1 MSDDK
6 KDPKGKAK
14 GGIARAKSLTKEQRS
29 DIAKKAAAARWKDK
43 PLKATHKGSF
53 MEEFGIDTECYVLD
67 NESKTAVVTK
77 TGLAKLIG
85 LGERVKDIDRVLN
98 AQYMQ
103 DYVDAVLL
111 EKMENPYIFQ
121 WENDGAVLG
130 SFTGGH
136 GYDISV
142 VIDIC
147 KALTAAKDSGDLP
160 ASRLNAAMQAQDLVN
175 SAAKVGITNVAYAV
189 AGFKPEVQQVIDLFK
204 AFVREEARQYEKEFP
219 NELYEAWYKIYQ
231 LNKPG
236 RGRPFLF
243 KKLTIEQISKPLA
256 KSEGKIL
263 DLAKSS
269 KDEFGK
275 PGDKIHQFLSEVGVK
290 ALKQQ
295 IGKVLAVTTLFDE
308 KDAYESALEKVNK

>member
-160 ASRLNAAMQAQDLVN
+160 ASRL
-175 SAAKVGITNVAYAV
+175 
-189 AGFKPEVQQVIDLFK
+189 
-204 AFVREEARQYEKEFP
+204 
-219 NELYEAWYKIYQ
+219 
-231 LNKPG
+231 
-236 RGRPFLF
+236 
-243 KKLTIEQISKPLA
+243 
-256 KSEGKIL
+256 
-263 DLAKSS
+263 
-269 KDEFGK
+269 
-275 PGDKIHQFLSEVGVK
+275 
-290 ALKQQ
+290 
-295 IGKVLAVTTLFDE
+295 
-308 KDAYESALEKVNK
+308 

>member
-1 MSDDK
+1 MTEEK
-6 KDPKGKAK
+6 KGVTGKAK
-14 GGIARAKSLTKEQRS
+14 GGVARAQSLTKEQRS
-29 DIAKKAAAARWKDK
+29 AIAKKGAAARWKDR
-43 PLKATHKGSF
+43 PLKATHKGNF
-53 MEEFGIDTECYVLD
+53 MNEFGIDAECYILD
-67 NESKTAVVTK
+67 NDSKTAVVTK

-98 AQYMQ
+98 AQYMSN
-103 DYVDAVLL
+103 YVSAILI
-111 EKMENPYIFQ
+111 EKMGKPYIFQ

-147 KALTAAKDSGDLP
+147 KALTEAKDNGDLP
-160 ASRLNAAMQAQDLVN
+160 ESRLKAAIQAQRLVN

-189 AGFKPEVQQVIDLFK
+189 AGFRPEVQQVIDSFK

-219 NELYEAWYKIYQ
+219 DELYEAWYRIYQ
-231 LNKPG
+231 LNKPE

-243 KKLTIEQISKPLA
+243 SKLTNEQIYIPLA
-256 KSEGKIL
+256 RSQGKIL
-263 DLAKSS
+263 DLARRNK
-269 KDEFGK
+269 EENGK
-275 PGDKIHQFLSEVGVK
+275 RGDKIHQFLAEVGVK

-295 IGKVLAVTTLFDE
+295 IGKVLAVSELFEGRED
-308 KDAYESALEKVNK
+308 YESALNKVNK

>member
-6 KDPKGKAK
+6 KEPKGKAK
-14 GGIARAKSLTKEQRS
+14 GGVARAKSLTKEQRS
-29 DIAKKAAAARWKDK
+29 EIAKKGAAARWKDK
-43 PLKATHKGSF
+43 PLKATHKGNF
-53 MEEFGIDTECYVLD
+53 LNEFGIDAECYVLD
-67 NESKTAVVTK
+67 NEAKTAVVTK

-85 LGERVKDIDRVLN
+85 LGERVKDIDRVLS
-98 AQYMQ
+98 AQYMTK
-103 DYVDAVLL
+103 YVGAVLH
-111 EKMENPYIFQ
+111 EKMEKPYIFQ

-130 SFTGGH
+130 SFTGAH

-147 KALTAAKDSGDLP
+147 KALTAAKDNGDLP
-160 ASRLNAAMQAQDLVN
+160 ESRMKAAIQAQDLVN

-231 LNKPG
+231 LNKPD

-243 KKLTIEQISKPLA
+243 KKLTIEQIYKPLA

-290 ALKQQ
+290 ALKQH
-295 IGKVLAVTTLFDE
+295 IGKVLAVATLFEE
-308 KDAYESALEKVNK
+308 KEAYEAGLEKVFK